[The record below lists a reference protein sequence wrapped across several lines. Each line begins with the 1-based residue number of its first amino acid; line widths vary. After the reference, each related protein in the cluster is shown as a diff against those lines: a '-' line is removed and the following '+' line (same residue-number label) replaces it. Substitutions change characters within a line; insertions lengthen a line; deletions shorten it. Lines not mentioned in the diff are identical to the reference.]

1 MNPVAGPGA
10 AETETGHGQPLAGGR
25 AQHLPMLVADVERVM
40 AVEVTAYSHP
50 WTRGNFVDSLAAGHE
65 AELRLGPDGRLQ
77 AYQVTMPGVEE
88 CHLLNL
94 TVAPVWQRRGLGG
107 LMLGRLAA
115 RAVARGDH
123 AVWLEVREGNAPARA
138 LYRRCGFIEHGLRK
152 HYYPAAGGREH
163 AVVMGLVLDD
173 APARTLIA
181 RARED
186 DDGLV

>member
-10 AETETGHGQPLAGGR
+10 AETGHGQPLAGGR

-152 HYYPAAGGREH
+152 HYYPAPGGREH

-173 APARTLIA
+173 APARALIA